1 MPLHVVCVCARASAH
16 VFFACV
22 CGRAAGSVPAFLFCC
37 RPGWWLLVLLAYLL
51 RVLTR

>member
-16 VFFACV
+16 VCACV
-22 CGRAAGSVPAFLFCC
+22 CVRAAGPVPAFLFCF